1 VRATVGVRVRPS
13 SALLTAGVV
22 TFGILVCVIL
32 ATILDGSER
41 MTAERVMDRRVVSA
55 REAVTTEA
63 ERYEDAVLGAAAG
76 LGAQTELTYDD
87 FLAVTDP
94 LDRMR
99 LRGATGVTYLAET
112 DDGGAETVFR
122 RVLISSGA
130 PAPVAD
136 IDRYGPATDALRR
149 SRGNLG
155 VAGSEPFRLGAAPP
169 APLYLIFASAVP
181 RAPGQPV
188 GSFRGW
194 IVLEVR
200 AAQFMNDALVEAA
213 HGLLDLTL
221 RATPGGS
228 PTDLAAVRQY
238 GRPLDLDRTV
248 PVSVAD
254 RVWQL
259 RVQAHGADLPGGETS
274 LDTIFVMAGLVV
286 TVLLGAFVFTLVTG
300 RDRAQAQVRA
310 ATAELREAE
319 REASRHAALLTTV
332 MESIGDGVAVVD
344 EAGDFLMYN
353 PSVHGL
359 FRAANSST
367 LGDRTFSV
375 FHPDGSPFPPH
386 EWPLVRAV
394 AGQACDDV
402 EMVVGD
408 PGGADTVCLS
418 VSARPLGPEAGQRG
432 AVAVFHDI
440 TELRRLN
447 ERLEQRVR
455 DRTAEL
461 ADQAERL
468 RDANAE
474 LEAFSYSV
482 SHDLRAPLRT
492 VDGFARML
500 SLDHGDALNDEGR
513 RYLNK
518 VRSGAQNM
526 SDLIDGLLSFS
537 RLQRQPMVPGNV
549 AMAALVWSVWDDLA
563 AERGQRA
570 VELRVDDLPSA
581 TGDPRLIRQ
590 VLANLL
596 GNAIKYTATRERAQI
611 RVGTCADGDG
621 QVAYEIRDN
630 GVGFD
635 MRYADQLFKVFQ
647 RLHRREDY
655 EGTGIGLAL
664 AARIVRRHGGRIWAE
679 AEPDV
684 GATFRFTLPGEDAPA

>member
-1 VRATVGVRVRPS
+1 VRPS
-13 SALLTAGVV
+13 SALLTAGFVV
-22 TFGILVCVIL
+22 FGVLVCVIVAL
-32 ATILDGSER
+32 ILHGSEKI
-41 MTAERVMDRRVVSA
+41 TAERVMDRRVVSA

-63 ERYEDAVLGAAAG
+63 QRYADVVLGAAAG
-76 LGAQTELTYDD
+76 LGAQTDLTYDD

-99 LRGATGVTYLAET
+99 LRGATGITYLAET
-112 DDGGAETVFR
+112 EDGGTETVFR
-122 RVLISSGA
+122 RVLVSSGA

-136 IDRYGPATDALRR
+136 IDRHPPATDALRR
-149 SRGNLG
+149 SRGTDG
-155 VAGSEPFRLGAAPP
+155 VAASEPFRLGAAPP
-169 APLYLIFASAVP
+169 APLYLIFASTVP
-181 RAPGQPV
+181 SAPGQTDA
-188 GSFRGW
+188 GFRGW
-194 IVLEVR
+194 VVLEVR

-221 RATPGGS
+221 LATPGGAAVELS
-228 PTDLAAVRQY
+228 AVRQNS
-238 GRPLDLDRTV
+238 RPLDLDRAV
-248 PVSVAD
+248 PVPVAD
-254 RVWQL
+254 RVWRL
-259 RVQAHGADLPGGETS
+259 RAQARAADLPGGETS
-274 LDTIFVMAGLVV
+274 LDTIFVLAGLMV
-286 TVLLGAFVFTLVTG
+286 TALLAALVFTLVTG

-310 ATAELREAE
+310 ATAEVREAE
-319 REASRHAALLTTV
+319 REARRHAALLTTV

-344 EAGDFLMYN
+344 EAGDFMMYN
-353 PSVHGL
+353 PAVHGL
-359 FRAANSST
+359 FRAANTTT
-367 LGDRTFSV
+367 LSDRTFSV
-375 FHPDGSPFPPH
+375 FHPDGSPFPPQD
-386 EWPLVRAV
+386 WPLVRAV
-394 AGQACDDV
+394 AGHACDDV
-402 EMVVGD
+402 EMVVGA

-468 RDANAE
+468 REANAE

-492 VDGFARML
+492 VDGFARIL
-500 SLDHGDALNDEGR
+500 ALDHGHALNDEGH

-526 SDLIDGLLSFS
+526 SELIDGLLSFS
-537 RLQRQPMVPGNV
+537 RLQRQPIVPGNV
-549 AMAALVWSVWDDLA
+549 AMTSLVWSVWEDLA
-563 AERGQRA
+563 AERGERT
-570 VELRVDDLPSA
+570 VHLRVDDLPSA

-596 GNAIKYTATRERAQI
+596 GNAIKYTAGREEARI
-611 RVGTCADGDG
+611 RVTTCSDVDG

-664 AARIVRRHGGRIWAE
+664 TARIVRRHGGRIWAE
-679 AEPDV
+679 SEPDR
-684 GATFRFTLPGEDAPA
+684 GATFRFTLPGQDGSG